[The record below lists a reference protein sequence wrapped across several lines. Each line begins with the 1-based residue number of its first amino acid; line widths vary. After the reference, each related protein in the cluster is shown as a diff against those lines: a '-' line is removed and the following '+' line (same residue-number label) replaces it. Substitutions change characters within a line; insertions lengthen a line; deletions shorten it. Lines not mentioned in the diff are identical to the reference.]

1 MRKSIKTTVFQTIAV
16 FIIMCLVTACSKKNE
31 NNEEE
36 NNTSGKHTYHIEIAG
51 GKTYSGSLPSYAPG
65 VGTQFNPVAF
75 INESSEGKTIGTVI
89 SDPGAFQIGVG
100 FLLTGGNTPVYTEN
114 QAFAFNEWGAEERY
128 RLEGPVNL
136 SLENYKEHT
145 ITSFGEEARVAS
157 FTLHFSGSFK
167 LGNSSEIVNATG
179 KLVVAAP

>member
-1 MRKSIKTTVFQTIAV
+1 MAFINFRMYPFIRNQEIIGLKLRSPIYPLIRKSLWSSTGLASTSSKSIKFKIMRKSIKTTVFQTIAV

-75 INESSEGKTIGTVI
+75 I
-89 SDPGAFQIGVG
+89 
-100 FLLTGGNTPVYTEN
+100 
-114 QAFAFNEWGAEERY
+114 
-128 RLEGPVNL
+128 
-136 SLENYKEHT
+136 
-145 ITSFGEEARVAS
+145 
-157 FTLHFSGSFK
+157 
-167 LGNSSEIVNATG
+167 
-179 KLVVAAP
+179 